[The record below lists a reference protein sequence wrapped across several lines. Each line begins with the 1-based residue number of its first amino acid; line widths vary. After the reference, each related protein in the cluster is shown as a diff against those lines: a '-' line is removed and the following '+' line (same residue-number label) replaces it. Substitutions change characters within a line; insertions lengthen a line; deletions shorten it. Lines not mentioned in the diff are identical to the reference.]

1 MKRLIVGLD
10 LNGRLDFAA
19 RDRDEDG
26 TGEAGRDIV
35 VVAGGSFGS
44 VVTAFEV
51 PGQTKGHLVAGPQAA
66 LAPHGRGSGWGKIGS
81 TDRRRS
87 LAGALDSFGRR
98 PDAAADIR
106 AAVDALARGADQVVM
121 AVPDLACFA
130 EDSQGALIA
139 AAKGRK
145 RPVHLLWRS
154 VAVFL
159 DLLQSGRIG
168 ADQLEQSFRILIHSG
183 TGIEEQV
190 LTLRADRDHP
200 RHRAPRRDGPG
211 RLLAEATGLDALNA
225 LAQQVVHDEN
235 NTVEWE
241 RCEPSRLGSGLL
253 MGTAAAGDVEVLRA
267 SNDTWLTIAAP
278 ELPACA
284 LGLAAVRVP
293 ASSSRVAATFLVTPL
308 APHLAEVLRE
318 AIQAGGDPVTLVG
331 PETVARGCLQ
341 AGRLMERGLPHYF
354 DRLEPV
360 AIAVMRGQ
368 EPQFEHLIGHDA
380 IVPANREYV
389 SEEMSGFEWG
399 RGKTD
404 SEFYI
409 LKGQAE
415 IRHWEISKA
424 QGPTRNVPVALRIR
438 QTPGQSWAR
447 LTISSADWEPLARSP
462 VALDWEALTPSPLT
476 PQEVLDKLRSP
487 PPTIPDRIVE
497 HPHVDIWMGSDWT
510 GRGLASQYALQHSDG
525 SSISASDW
533 AAQLSAA
540 RRLPTPPRTR
550 YWMVGTDGDLPEG
563 LPDEVWAGFM
573 EAIGQME
580 HEICAVTLRRPPSDN
595 ELLRAL
601 TWCFARCA
609 APVQDLI
616 LDALESHAAGQR
628 HPLTEPSHS
637 VRVLRQGAG
646 RTITGEARLAR
657 LFRYL
662 AASEL
667 NTDTINA
674 LAMALTRREEAPRA
688 LTRDQVDRFLN
699 GLGVELLAQIKSSS
713 FQIRFRNTLSAI
725 AGLFRWR
732 LQEPY
737 ALLASQDRVAERLR
751 QTLLRAKD
759 MLERER
765 KPIPLKKQKIEQI
778 SAIVE
783 YLDGG
788 GDPDI
793 LRKIEEDE

>member
-10 LNGRLDFAA
+10 LNGRRDFAA
-19 RDRDEDG
+19 RDLDEEDAA
-26 TGEAGRDIV
+26 EANQNEIV
-35 VVAGGSFGS
+35 VDGGSFGS
-44 VVTAFEV
+44 IVETLRE
-51 PGQTKGHLVAGPQAA
+51 QLVAGPQAA
-66 LAPHGRGSGWGKIGS
+66 LAPHGRGIGWGSIG
-81 TDRRRS
+81 DVARRRS
-87 LAGALDSFGRR
+87 LAGALDNVTPASAQ
-98 PDAAADIR
+98 AASIR
-106 AAVDALARGADQVVM
+106 AAVDALARGADQVIM
-121 AVPDLACFA
+121 AAPDLGDFA
-130 EDSQGALIA
+130 EAAQGAFIA

-145 RPVHLLWRS
+145 RNVHLLWRS
-154 VAVFL
+154 VAAFL
-159 DLLQSGRIG
+159 DLLKTGRIRD
-168 ADQLEQSFRILIHSG
+168 DQLGQRFRILVH
-183 TGIEEQV
+183 TGYGLEEQI

-200 RHRAPRRDGPG
+200 NHYAPQRDGPG
-211 RLLAEATGLDALNA
+211 RLFGEQVSLDTLHSSARQLVRDANPS
-225 LAQQVVHDEN
+225 
-235 NTVEWE
+235 VEWD
-241 RCEPSRLGSGLL
+241 RCEPSRLGADLL
-253 MGTAAAGDVEVLRA
+253 MGTATAGQVEVLRA
-267 SNDTWLTIAAP
+267 SNGTWLTIESP
-278 ELPACA
+278 QILPNTLA
-284 LGLAAVRVP
+284 LAAVRVP
-293 ASSSRVAATFLVTPL
+293 AVAAPVAATFLISPL
-308 APHLAEVLRE
+308 ARHLAEFLRE
-318 AIQAGGDPVTLVG
+318 AIETGGDPVTLVG
-331 PETVARGCLQ
+331 PEAVARGCLQ
-341 AGRLMERGLPHYF
+341 AGRLIERGLPHYF

-368 EPQFEHLIGHDA
+368 EPQFEYLIDHDA
-380 IVPANREYV
+380 VVPANREYV
-389 SEEMSGFEWG
+389 SEEMSDFEWG

-409 LKGQAE
+409 LKGE
-415 IRHWEISKA
+415 TEVRHWEISRA
-424 QGPTRNVPVALRIR
+424 QGPTRNIPVALRIR

-447 LTISSADWEPLARSP
+447 LTISSSDWEPLARSP
-462 VALDWEALTPSPLT
+462 VALDWEALTPLPLT

-487 PPTIPDRIVE
+487 PPTVPDRIVE
-497 HPHVDIWMGSDWT
+497 HPHIDIWMGSDWT
-510 GRGLASQYALQHSDG
+510 GRGLASQYALEHSNG
-525 SSISASDW
+525 SRVNASDW

-540 RRLPTPPRTR
+540 RRLPKPPRTR

-628 HPLTEPSHS
+628 HPLTDPSHS

-646 RTITGEARLAR
+646 RSITGEARLAR

-662 AASEL
+662 ASAEL

-688 LTRDQVDRFLN
+688 LTRDQVDVFLN
-699 GLGVELLAQIKSSS
+699 GLGVELLAQVKVAD
-713 FQIRFRNTLSAI
+713 FKTRFRNTLSAI

-732 LQEPY
+732 VREPY
-737 ALLASQDRVAERLR
+737 ALLANRDPVAERLR
-751 QTLLRAKD
+751 RTLLRAKD
-759 MLERER
+759 VIERAR
-765 KPIPLKKQKIEQI
+765 AHIPAKEQKVAQI

-783 YLDGG
+783 YLDGA

-793 LRKIEEDE
+793 LRRIEDSD

>member
-10 LNGRLDFAA
+10 LNGRCDFAA
-19 RDRDEDG
+19 RDDDEED
-26 TGEAGRDIV
+26 TGGANQNEIV
-35 VVAGGSFGS
+35 VYGGSFGS
-44 VVTAFEV
+44 VVETLRK
-51 PGQTKGHLVAGPQAA
+51 QLVAGPQAA
-66 LAPHGRGSGWGKIGS
+66 MAPHGRGIGWGPIGDS
-81 TDRRRS
+81 AKRHS
-87 LAGALDSFGRR
+87 LAESFDNLTPGSVHEARV
-98 PDAAADIR
+98 R
-106 AAVDALARGADQVVM
+106 AAVDALARGADQVIL
-121 AVPDLACFA
+121 AAPDIGGFA
-130 EDSQGALIA
+130 EAAQGALIT

-145 RPVHLLWRS
+145 RHTHLLWRS
-154 VAVFL
+154 VAAFL
-159 DLLQSGRIG
+159 DLINTGRIRD
-168 ADQLEQSFRILIHSG
+168 DQIGQRFRILVHTGS
-183 TGIEEQV
+183 GIEEQI
-190 LTLRADRDHP
+190 LTLRTDREHP
-200 RHRAPRRDGPG
+200 NHFAPQRDGPG
-211 RLLAEATGLDALNA
+211 MLLAREVSLDRLYG
-225 LAQQVVHDEN
+225 LAQQIVRDAN
-235 NTVEWE
+235 PAVEWD

-253 MGTAAAGDVEVLRA
+253 TGTATAGHVEVLRA
-267 SNDTWLTIAAP
+267 SNGTWLTIDAP
-278 ELPACA
+278 QLDPSA
-284 LGLAAVRVP
+284 LNLAAVRVP
-293 ASSSRVAATFLVTPL
+293 AVIAPVAATFLISPL
-308 APHLAEVLRE
+308 ARHLAEVLRE
-318 AIQAGGDPVTLVG
+318 AVEADGAPVKLVG

-368 EPQFEHLIGHDA
+368 EPQFEYLIGHGA
-380 IVPANREYV
+380 VVPANREYV
-389 SEEMSGFEWG
+389 SEAMSGFEWG

-409 LKGQAE
+409 LKGETE
-415 IRHWEISKA
+415 IRHWEISNA

-462 VALDWEALTPSPLT
+462 VALDWEALTPLPLT

-487 PPTIPDRIVE
+487 PPTVPDRIVE
-497 HPHVDIWMGSDWT
+497 HPHIDIWMGSDWT
-510 GRGLASQYALQHSDG
+510 GRGLASQYALKHSNG
-525 SSISASDW
+525 SRVSAADW

-540 RRLPTPPRTR
+540 RRLPEPPRTR
-550 YWMVGTDGDLPEG
+550 FWMVGTDGELPEG

-573 EAIGQME
+573 EAIGEME
-580 HEICAVTLRRPPSDN
+580 HEICAGTLRRPPSDN

-601 TWCFARCA
+601 TWCFARCGT
-609 APVQDLI
+609 PVQDLI

-646 RTITGEARLAR
+646 RSITGEVRLTR

-688 LTRDQVDRFLN
+688 LTRDQVDGFLN

>member
-10 LNGRLDFAA
+10 LNGRCDFAA
-19 RDRDEDG
+19 RDQDDEDAA
-26 TGEAGRDIV
+26 EANQNDIV
-35 VVAGGSFGS
+35 VEGGSFGS
-44 VVTAFEV
+44 VVETLRK
-51 PGQTKGHLVAGPQAA
+51 QLVAGPQAA
-66 LAPHGRGSGWGKIGS
+66 MAPHGRGIGWGPIG
-81 TDRRRS
+81 DVARRRS
-87 LAGALDSFGRR
+87 LADALDNLELGS
-98 PDAAADIR
+98 ADEAGVR
-106 AAVDALARGADQVVM
+106 AAVDALARGADQVIVG
-121 AVPDLACFA
+121 VPDLGDFA
-130 EDSQGALIA
+130 EAAQGALIA

-145 RPVHLLWRS
+145 RHVRLLWRS
-154 VAVFL
+154 VAAFL
-159 DLLQSGRIG
+159 DLLKTGRIRD
-168 ADQLEQSFRILIHSG
+168 DQLGQRFRILIHTGS
-183 TGIEEQV
+183 GIEEQI
-190 LTLRADRDHP
+190 LTLRADREHP
-200 RHRAPRRDGPG
+200 NHYAPQRDGPG
-211 RLLAEATGLDALNA
+211 RLLATDVGLDALQSR
-225 LAQQVVHDEN
+225 AQRLVRDAN
-235 NTVEWE
+235 PDVEWD
-241 RCEPSRLGSGLL
+241 RYEPSRLGGSLL
-253 MGTAAAGDVEVLRA
+253 LGAAAAGDVEVLRA
-267 SNDTWLTIAAP
+267 TNGTWLTIIAP
-278 ELPACA
+278 KLPPDA
-284 LGLAAVRVP
+284 LDIPAPRVP
-293 ASSSRVAATFLVTPL
+293 PDFTPVAATFLISPL
-308 APHLAEVLRE
+308 APHLADALRG
-318 AIQAGGDPVTLVG
+318 AVQAAVGPVTMVG
-331 PETVARGCLQ
+331 PEAVARGCLQ

-368 EPQFEHLIGHDA
+368 EPQFEYLIGHDA
-380 IVPANREYV
+380 VVPANREYV
-389 SEEMSGFEWG
+389 SEEMTGFEWG

-409 LKGQAE
+409 LKGE
-415 IRHWEISKA
+415 TEVRHWEISKDP
-424 QGPTRNVPVALRIR
+424 GPNRNVPVALHIR

-462 VALDWEALTPSPLT
+462 VALDWEGLTPLELT
-476 PQEVLDKLRSP
+476 PQQVLDKLRSP
-487 PPTIPDRIVE
+487 PPTVPERIVE
-497 HPHVDIWMGSDWT
+497 RPHIDIWTGSDWT
-510 GRGLASQYALQHSDG
+510 GRGLASQYAIQHSQG
-525 SSISASDW
+525 ARV
-533 AAQLSAA
+533 SAA
-540 RRLPTPPRTR
+540 NWATELSTSRRRPEPPRTR

-573 EAIGQME
+573 EAIGEME
-580 HEICAVTLRRPPSDN
+580 NQICAATLRRPPPDN

-616 LDALESHAAGQR
+616 LEALESHAAGQP

-646 RTITGEARLAR
+646 RSITSAGRLAR

-674 LAMALTRREEAPRA
+674 LAMALTRREEAPLA
-688 LTRDQVDRFLN
+688 LTRDQVDGFLN
-699 GLGVELLAQIKSSS
+699 GLGVELLAQIKASS
-713 FQIRFRNTLSAI
+713 FQVRFRNTLSAI